1 MIAAAEASAFRG
13 ALATSRARTLPSAEF
28 TRIRQQDE
36 YIATTPTIAIIP
48 WFFAGARDAGFEVV
62 ETSGF
67 FQIVPPA
74 LGFDL
79 HASTIAAAK
88 SSVIE
93 SGVTSG
99 DEIDAL
105 ECSLR
110 AAEDGGHN
118 WVTTPSYLALTARAQ
133 PS

>member
-1 MIAAAEASAFRG
+1 VPSSRASDSRTS
-13 ALATSRARTLPSAEF
+13 TSRQRPRSRSSRGSSPGRA
-28 TRIRQQDE
+28 TR
-36 YIATTPTIAIIP
+36 A
-48 WFFAGARDAGFEVV
+48 FEVV